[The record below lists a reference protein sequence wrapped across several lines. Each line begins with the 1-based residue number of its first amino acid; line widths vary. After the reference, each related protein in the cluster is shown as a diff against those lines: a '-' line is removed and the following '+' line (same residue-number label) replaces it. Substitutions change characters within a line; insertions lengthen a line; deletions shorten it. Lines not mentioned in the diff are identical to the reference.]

1 MTNNPHRA
9 KERQPGAIPGTRRGM
24 ALVVVMVLVLSMA
37 VIAGAF
43 AYAMKIETRLSVRTQ
58 SNGELE
64 WLGRSGVE
72 FARWALDQQRRIPG
86 EGRVHALNQ
95 FWAGG
100 PGPTNDVDNPFAG
113 MSLQNMDVG
122 AGRIS
127 IQIVDAERKLNIN
140 RMNDPRRLQLILEQM
155 GILGGD
161 ADALINALGDW
172 KDPDSNPRVG
182 NGAEDDYYLG
192 MDPPYYAKNAPIDDI
207 SELLKIRGVT
217 PELYWGGRFRGQGRA
232 PHGESGPTSAVGLVD
247 VFCAVSGEGVNVN
260 TAPLAVL
267 QVLMGGDPFLAQ
279 QLITQRAG
287 LDGVDGTYDDTPF
300 PSTPNMGQLT
310 AGGGGAV
317 PGAGAAMAVLSSV
330 FEIRVT
336 AELAGIRK
344 RYFALFRQ
352 GGDRLGQ
359 VMVFHPDE

>member
-1 MTNNPHRA
+1 MKLQCTQGR
-9 KERQPGAIPGTRRGM
+9 RPGVDREDQQGV

-86 EGRVHALNQ
+86 AGRFHALNQ

-100 PGPTNDVDNPFAG
+100 PGPAEDVDSPFIG
-113 MSLQNMDVG
+113 MSLKDMEVG

-127 IQIVDAERKLNIN
+127 IEIVDAERKLNIN
-140 RMNDPRRLQLILEQM
+140 RMNDPRRMQLILEQM
-155 GILGGD
+155 GVLGGD
-161 ADALINALGDW
+161 ADALINAVGDW
-172 KDPDSNPRVG
+172 TDRDNNPRVG

-217 PELYWGGRFRGQGRA
+217 PELYWGDRFRGRSRPSGVEAGPA
-232 PHGESGPTSAVGLVD
+232 PAVGLVD

-260 TAPLAVL
+260 TAPLQVL
-267 QVLMGGDPFLAQ
+267 QVILGGDPFLAQ

-287 LDGVDGTYDDTPF
+287 LDGVDGTIDDTPF
-300 PSTPNMGQLT
+300 PAPPNLGQLT
-310 AGGGGAV
+310 AGGGAAV
-317 PGAGAAMAVLSSV
+317 PGAGAGMVVVSSV

>member
-1 MTNNPHRA
+1 MKLSSHFGPGRSPGVRA
-9 KERQPGAIPGTRRGM
+9 GAERGL

-72 FARWALDQQRRIPG
+72 FARWVLEQQRRIPG
-86 EGRVHALNQ
+86 EGRYHALNQ

-100 PGPTNDVDNPFAG
+100 PGPTNDVDNPFIG
-113 MSLQNMDVG
+113 TTLKNLEVG
-122 AGRIS
+122 PGRIS
-127 IQIVDAERKLNIN
+127 IEIVDAERKLNIN
-140 RMNDPRRLQLILEQM
+140 RMNDPRRMQLILEQM
-155 GILGGD
+155 GVVGGD
-161 ADALINALGDW
+161 ADSLINAIGDW
-172 KDPDSNPRVG
+172 RDPDNNPRAG
-182 NGAEDDYYLG
+182 NGAEDDFYLG

-217 PELYWGGRFRGQGRA
+217 PELYWGARFRGRSREPGQ
-232 PHGESGPTSAVGLVD
+232 ETGPIPAIGLAD
-247 VFCAVSGEGVNVN
+247 VFCAVSGDGVNIN
-260 TAPLAVL
+260 TAPLPVL
-267 QVLMGGDPFLAQ
+267 QVIMGGDPFIAQ
-279 QLITQRAG
+279 QVMTQRAG
-287 LDGVDGTYDDTPF
+287 LDGVDGTFDDTPF
-300 PSTPNMGQLT
+300 PTPPNLGQLT
-310 AGGGGAV
+310 AGGGAAV
-317 PGAGAAMAVLSSV
+317 PGAGVGLVTSSSV

-336 AELAGIRK
+336 AEIGGLRK

-352 GGDRLGQ
+352 GGVPLGQ